1 MTEYIN
7 CFNGKT
13 YSYNYVRRIMR
24 VLKVKSR
31 IRQKKS
37 NYKKVKP
44 EQVTMTDKKRIIDD
58 TKDVIAFL
66 SDVTEIE
73 KRISDANTE
82 IEIVAELVE
91 KLVQENAS
99 KILDQDDYETKYQA
113 LTNRYDRAK
122 AELEKANDELLL
134 KKARQKNLGAIVAK
148 MEELNTVLP
157 DGLMRFG

>member
-7 CFNGKT
+7 HFNGTT

-37 NYKKVKP
+37 NYTKVKL

-82 IEIVAELVE
+82 IEIVA
-91 KLVQENAS
+91 
-99 KILDQDDYETKYQA
+99 
-113 LTNRYDRAK
+113 
-122 AELEKANDELLL
+122 
-134 KKARQKNLGAIVAK
+134 
-148 MEELNTVLP
+148 
-157 DGLMRFG
+157 